1 MPAPAPESRL
11 HLGARNGAHLTVL
24 SAFAL
29 AQPLL
34 DILGKNAAFFAI
46 RGSTTREI
54 VLFALAITLLPPAAF
69 LALELVADL
78 VSRPLARTLHLVF
91 VGGLSAVV
99 VLHVLTKSDS
109 LSGVTAVVAAAGAGV
124 AAAAIYLRARP
135 FRSFLSVL
143 VPAPLVFVALFL
155 LDSPAS
161 KLVFADTP
169 KVEAA
174 TTVRSKTPVVLVVF
188 DELTTVSLMNR
199 NEEVDAGRYPNFA
212 SLAASSTWYRSATTA
227 DWLTEGN
234 VPAILTG
241 RKPVRNKLP
250 IFSEYPHNLF
260 TLLGKSYRLRVI
272 EAITHLCPKTLC
284 KDQPQANGQAVEDT
298 TGSLASDAGIVYLHL
313 LVPQPYAT
321 HLPPISDSWGN
332 FGGHQQSEEPVR
344 RNASGQIEAC
354 GRRVCQFTDMIS
366 ADPKPTLYFLH
377 TVLPHWPFVYLPSGR
392 RWALDDRPLDG
403 YKEGHWLTSWAALE
417 GEQRY
422 LLQLGYADRSLGLI
436 LRKLRQAGLYDRS
449 LVIVTGDEGE
459 SFRGDDQRR
468 RATATNT
475 DDIAFVPLFVHLPGQ
490 KKARVVDSLAPSI
503 DILPTIA
510 HVLHVPIPWHVDGRS
525 LVGRK
530 LPPDGPVSV
539 ARDVGEITRPLAEL
553 RARRRRTLAQQLA
566 TFGSGTFDPLYRVGP
581 HPQLVGRKVS
591 SLSVR
596 PSPKAAVRLD
606 GRSYLAAIDPS
617 TDFLPTHVSGAITG
631 AHGAQLDLAVAVNG
645 TIASVTRT
653 HLDQGQTRFATF
665 VPEDS
670 LRPGSNAVD
679 VFAVHGAGR
688 RLALEE
694 LRGGDLNLVLR
705 DRDIESTEGKRTRID
720 PAAIA
725 GTVQVSKTA
734 GGYAFKGLAATR
746 KKHRLVDSLVV
757 FADGK
762 AIFAGAANDLRPLRF
777 LDKGSLD
784 KTRFRFELPRAL
796 LPAEGQDHSVRV
808 FAIRGRVASE
818 LAYRGGYPWAHG

>member
-1 MPAPAPESRL
+1 MRVPAPNSRL
-11 HLGARNGAHLTVL
+11 RLALLNGAHLTVL

-54 VLFALAITLLPPAAF
+54 VLFALAVTLLPPATF
-69 LALELVADL
+69 LAAELLVDL
-78 VSRPLARTLHLVF
+78 VSRPVARALHLVF
-91 VGGLSAVV
+91 VAGLSAVV

-109 LSGVTAVVAAAGAGV
+109 LSGVTALV

-143 VPAPLVFVALFL
+143 APAPLVFVALFL
-155 LDSPAS
+155 LDSPVS

-169 KVEAA
+169 KVDAA

-188 DELTTVSLMNR
+188 DELTTVSLMDR
-199 NEEVDAGRYPNFA
+199 HERVDAGRYPNFA
-212 SLAASSTWYRSATTA
+212 SLAASSTWYRSGTTA

-260 TLLGKSYRLRVI
+260 TLLGKSYRLRVL
-272 EAITHLCPKTLC
+272 EAITHLCPKSLC
-284 KDQPQANGQAVEDT
+284 TDVPQANGQDVHNS

-332 FGGHQQSEEPVR
+332 FGSHQEREEPVR
-344 RNASGQIEAC
+344 RTASGQIEAC
-354 GRRVCQFTDMIS
+354 GRRVCQFTDLIS
-366 ADPKPTLYFLH
+366 ADRRPTLYFLH

-422 LLQLGYADRSLGLI
+422 LLQLGYTDRALGLI

-475 DDIAFVPLFVHLPGQ
+475 DDIAFVPLFVHYPGQ
-490 KKARVVDSLAPSI
+490 KKARVDDSLAPSI

-510 HVLHVPIPWHVDGRS
+510 HVLHVPIPWRIDGGS

-530 LPPDGPVSV
+530 LPADGPVSV
-539 ARDVGEITRPLAEL
+539 ARERGFITRPLSEL
-553 RARRRRTLAQQLA
+553 RARRRRTLAEQLS
-566 TFGSGTFDPLYRVGP
+566 TFGSGTFDRLFRLGP

-596 PSPKAAVRLD
+596 PSPKATVRID
-606 GRSYLAAIDPS
+606 GRSYYAAVDPS
-617 TDFLPTHVSGAITG
+617 TDFVPTHVSGSVTG
-631 AHGAQLDLAVAVNG
+631 THGAQLGLAIAVNG

-653 HLDQGQTRFATF
+653 HLDQGQIRFATF
-665 VPEDS
+665 VPESS

-679 VFAVHGAGR
+679 VFAVHGS
-688 RLALEE
+688 ALEE

-705 DRDIESTEGKRTRID
+705 DTDIESTEGKRTRID

-725 GTVQVSKTA
+725 GMVQVSKTA
-734 GGYAFKGLAATR
+734 GGYAFKGLASTR
-746 KKHRLVDSLVV
+746 QGHRLVDSLVV
-757 FADGK
+757 FSDDK

-784 KTRFRFELPRAL
+784 KSRFRFELPRTL

-818 LAYRGGYPWAHG
+818 LAYRGAYPWAHG

>member
-1 MPAPAPESRL
+1 
-11 HLGARNGAHLTVL
+11 VL

-69 LALELVADL
+69 LAVELAADL
-78 VSRPLARTLHLVF
+78 VSRLAAQALHLLF

-109 LSGVTAVVAAAGAGV
+109 LTGLGALVAAAAAGV

-143 VPAPLVFVALFL
+143 VPAPLFFVALFL
-155 LDSPAS
+155 LDSPVS

-174 TTVRSKTPVVLVVF
+174 TTVRSKTPVVLIVF

-199 NEEVDAGRYPNFA
+199 HEGIDAGRYPNFA
-212 SLAASSTWYRSATTA
+212 DLARNSTWFRSGSTA

-272 EAITHLCPKTLC
+272 EAITHLCPRSLC
-284 KDQPQANGQAVEDT
+284 KDVPQASGQAVEDT

-313 LVPQPYAT
+313 LVPEPYAD

-332 FGGHQQSEEPVR
+332 FGSHQQREEPVR
-344 RNASGQIEAC
+344 RTASGEIEAC
-354 GRRVCQFTDMIS
+354 GRRVCQFTDLIS
-366 ADPKPTLYFLH
+366 DRRPTLYFLH

-422 LLQLGYADRSLGLI
+422 LLQLGYTDRALGLI
-436 LRKLRQAGLYDRS
+436 MRKLREAGLYDRA

-468 RATATNT
+468 RATPTNM
-475 DDIAFVPLFVHLPGQ
+475 DDIAFVPLFVKLPGQ
-490 KKARVVDSLAPSI
+490 KKARVEDGLAPSI

-510 HVLHVPIPWHVDGRS
+510 HVLHVPIPWRIDGRS
-525 LVGRK
+525 LIGRK
-530 LPPDGPVSV
+530 LPANGPVSV
-539 ARDVGEITRPLAEL
+539 AREKGEITRPLAEL
-553 RARRRRTLAQQLA
+553 RAMRKRTLAYQLA
-566 TFGSGTFDPLYRVGP
+566 TFGSTTFDRVYRLGP
-581 HPQLVGRKVS
+581 HPGLVGGKVAK
-591 SLSVR
+591 LTVR
-596 PSPKAAVRLD
+596 PSPRIAVRLD
-606 GRSYLAAIDPS
+606 GRSYLAAVDPS
-617 TDFLPTHVSGAITG
+617 TDFLPTHVSGAVTG
-631 AHGAQLDLAVAVNG
+631 AHGQLDLAIAVNG
-645 TIASVTRT
+645 TIESVTRT

-665 VPEDS
+665 VPEAS

-679 VFAVHGAGR
+679 VFAVRRSGR
-688 RLALEE
+688 GLSLEE
-694 LRGGDLNLVLR
+694 LRGGELNLVLR
-705 DRDIESTEGKRTRID
+705 GSEIVSTEGKRTRID
-720 PAAIA
+720 PDAIA
-725 GTVQVSKTA
+725 GTVQVAKTT
-734 GGYAFKGLAATR
+734 GGYAFKGRAATR
-746 KKHRLVDSLVV
+746 KGRHLVDSLVV
-757 FADGK
+757 FVDGK

-777 LDKGSLD
+777 LDQGSLD
-784 KTRFRFELPRAL
+784 KSRFRFELPRSL
-796 LPAEGQDHSVRV
+796 LPAEGEDHQVRV

-818 LAYRGGYPWAHG
+818 LAYRGTYPWAHG

>member
-1 MPAPAPESRL
+1 M
-11 HLGARNGAHLTVL
+11 L

-34 DILGKNAAFFAI
+34 DILGRNAAFFAI

-69 LALELVADL
+69 LAVELAADL
-78 VSRPLARTLHLVF
+78 VSRPLARALHLRGHGARRS
-91 VGGLSAVV
+91 GGRGL
-99 VLHVLTKSDS
+99 
-109 LSGVTAVVAAAGAGV
+109 

-155 LDSPAS
+155 LDSPVS

-199 NEEVDAGRYPNFA
+199 SERVDAGRYPSFA
-212 SLAASSTWYRSATTA
+212 SLAGSSTWYRSATTA

-241 RKPVRNKLP
+241 NKPVRNKLP
-250 IFSEYPHNLF
+250 IYSEYPHNLF

-272 EAITHLCPKTLC
+272 EAITHLCPKSLC

-332 FGGHQQSEEPVR
+332 FGGHQQREEPVR
-344 RNASGQIEAC
+344 RTASGQIEPC
-354 GRRVCQFTDMIS
+354 GCTTNPLGDLARTAQMIDARIVFGETHIFVGS
-366 ADPKPTLYFLH
+366 GFVVSVRHGPSTSYSPVRARAESCPFWHVRLR
-377 TVLPHWPFVYLPSGR
+377 LPGAH
-392 RWALDDRPLDG
+392 
-403 YKEGHWLTSWAALE
+403 E

-422 LLQLGYADRSLGLI
+422 LLQLGYADRALGLI
-436 LRKLRQAGLYDRS
+436 LRKLRETGLYDRS

-468 RATATNT
+468 RATPTNT

-510 HVLHVPIPWHVDGRS
+510 HVLHVPIPWHIDGRS
-525 LVGRK
+525 LIGRR

-566 TFGSGTFDPLYRVGP
+566 TFGSGTFDQIYRLGP
-581 HPQLVGRKVS
+581 HPQLIGRKVS
-591 SLSVR
+591 SLTVR

-606 GRSYLAAIDPS
+606 GRSYLAAVDPA
-617 TDFLPTHVSGAITG
+617 TDFLPSHVSGAITG
-631 AHGAQLDLAVAVNG
+631 ARGAQLDLAIAVNG
-645 TIASVTRT
+645 TLVSVTRT
-653 HLDQGQTRFATF
+653 HLDQGLTRFATF

-679 VFAVHGAGR
+679 VFAVRGSGR
-688 RLALEE
+688 RLTLEE

-705 DRDIESTEGKRTRID
+705 ERAGAEEIESTEGKRTRID

-725 GTVQVSKTA
+725 GTVQVDGVWRFTA
-734 GGYAFKGLAATR
+734 KSG
-746 KKHRLVDSLVV
+746 RLPVIIPWTFVQSV
-757 FADGK
+757 
-762 AIFAGAANDLRPLRF
+762 LR
-777 LDKGSLD
+777 
-784 KTRFRFELPRAL
+784 
-796 LPAEGQDHSVRV
+796 
-808 FAIRGRVASE
+808 
-818 LAYRGGYPWAHG
+818 

>member
-1 MPAPAPESRL
+1 M
-11 HLGARNGAHLTVL
+11 
-24 SAFAL
+24 
-29 AQPLL
+29 
-34 DILGKNAAFFAI
+34 
-46 RGSTTREI
+46 
-54 VLFALAITLLPPAAF
+54 
-69 LALELVADL
+69 
-78 VSRPLARTLHLVF
+78 
-91 VGGLSAVV
+91 
-99 VLHVLTKSDS
+99 
-109 LSGVTAVVAAAGAGV
+109 
-124 AAAAIYLRARP
+124 
-135 FRSFLSVL
+135 
-143 VPAPLVFVALFL
+143 
-155 LDSPAS
+155 
-161 KLVFADTP
+161 
-169 KVEAA
+169 
-174 TTVRSKTPVVLVVF
+174 
-188 DELTTVSLMNR
+188 
-199 NEEVDAGRYPNFA
+199 
-212 SLAASSTWYRSATTA
+212 
-227 DWLTEGN
+227 
-234 VPAILTG
+234 
-241 RKPVRNKLP
+241 
-250 IFSEYPHNLF
+250 
-260 TLLGKSYRLRVI
+260 
-272 EAITHLCPKTLC
+272 
-284 KDQPQANGQAVEDT
+284 
-298 TGSLASDAGIVYLHL
+298 
-313 LVPQPYAT
+313 
-321 HLPPISDSWGN
+321 
-332 FGGHQQSEEPVR
+332 
-344 RNASGQIEAC
+344 
-354 GRRVCQFTDMIS
+354 
-366 ADPKPTLYFLH
+366 
-377 TVLPHWPFVYLPSGR
+377 LPHWPFVYLPSGR

-436 LRKLRQAGLYDRS
+436 LRKLRQTGLYDRS

-539 ARDVGEITRPLAEL
+539 AQDVGEITRPLAEL

-670 LRPGSNAVD
+670 LRPGSNEVD

>member
-1 MPAPAPESRL
+1 MRVPAPDSR
-11 HLGARNGAHLTVL
+11 ARLAALNGAHLTVL

-54 VLFALAITLLPPAAF
+54 VLFALAVTLGPPAAF
-69 LALELVADL
+69 LATELLVDL
-78 VSRPLARTLHLVF
+78 VSRPAARALHLLF
-91 VGGLSAVV
+91 VAALSAVV
-99 VLHVLTKSDS
+99 VLHILTKSDS
-109 LSGVTAVVAAAGAGV
+109 LSGLTALVAAAGAGL

-143 VPAPLVFVALFL
+143 APAPLVFLALFL
-155 LDSPAS
+155 LDSPVS

-169 KVEAA
+169 KVAAAA
-174 TTVRSKTPVVLVVF
+174 TVHSKTPVVLVVF
-188 DELTTVSLMNR
+188 DELTTVTLMDR
-199 NEEVDAGRYPNFA
+199 YEHVDAGRYPNFA
-212 SLAASSTWYRSATTA
+212 SLAATSTWYRSATTA

-250 IFSEYPHNLF
+250 IYSEYPNNLF
-260 TLLGKSYRLRVI
+260 TLLGKSYRLRVL
-272 EAITHLCPKTLC
+272 EAITHLCPKSLC
-284 KDQPQANGQAVEDT
+284 TDVPQANGQDVQDT

-313 LVPQPYAT
+313 LVPEPYAT

-332 FGGHQQSEEPVR
+332 FGGHQAREEPVR
-344 RNASGQIEAC
+344 RTASGQIEAC

-366 ADPKPTLYFLH
+366 NDPRPTLYFLH

-422 LLQLGYADRSLGLI
+422 LLQLGYADRALGLI
-436 LRKLRQAGLYDRS
+436 LRKLRQTGLYDRS

-475 DDIAFVPLFVHLPGQ
+475 DDIAFVPLFVHYPGQ
-490 KKARVVDSLAPSI
+490 KKPRVADSLAPSI

-510 HVLHVPIPWHVDGRS
+510 HVLHVPIPWHIDGQS
-525 LVGRK
+525 LIGRK

-539 ARDVGEITRPLAEL
+539 AREKGFITRPLSEL
-553 RARRRRTLAQQLA
+553 RARRRHTLTQQLS
-566 TFGSGTFDPLYRVGP
+566 TFGSGTFDRLFRLGP
-581 HPQLVGRKVS
+581 HPALVGRKVS

-596 PSPKAAVRLD
+596 PSPKATVQID
-606 GRSYLAAIDPS
+606 GRSYYAAVDPT
-617 TDFLPTHVSGAITG
+617 TDFVPTHVSGSVTG
-631 AHGAQLDLAVAVNG
+631 THGAQLDLAIAVNG
-645 TIASVTRT
+645 TIASVTHT
-653 HLDQGQTRFATF
+653 HTDQGQIRFATF
-665 VPEDS
+665 VPESS
-670 LRPGSNAVD
+670 LRPGSNAID
-679 VFAVHGAGR
+679 VFAVRGTS
-688 RLALEE
+688 LEE

-705 DRDIESTEGKRTRID
+705 DTDIESTEGKRIRID
-720 PAAIA
+720 PSAIA
-725 GTVQVSKTA
+725 GSVQVAKTA
-734 GGYAFKGLAATR
+734 GGYAFKGLASTR
-746 KKHRLVDSLVV
+746 KGHHLVDSLVV

-762 AIFAGAANDLRPLRF
+762 AIFAGASNDLRPLRF

-784 KTRFRFELPRAL
+784 KSRFRFELPRTL

-818 LAYRGGYPWAHG
+818 LAYSGTYPWAHG